1 MNFGV
6 LTEKMRDKIKQ
17 VGRYQWEIPIGFREG
32 MRVPGRIFTSASMM
46 DILEDQSIN
55 QVADGATLP
64 GIVKASLAMPDIHQG
79 YGLPIGGVVASR
91 VDGGI
96 ISPGAAGYDINCGVR
111 LLRTP
116 LMREELDNKTL
127 KLLIHSLFSII
138 PCGVGS
144 RGAIMLSSKKY
155 ENVLS
160 QGVNWATKEGFATK
174 ADQMHTEAGGT
185 LAGADPDKISD
196 HAKKRGARQLG
207 TLGSGNHFLEIQVVD
222 QIYYEEAARIMGLT
236 PGQIVVMIHSGS
248 RGLGHQ
254 VCTDYLSRIRHAA
267 HKKHYLP
274 KTSGLVYAPLD
285 SAEGQDYLAAMRAT
299 ANYAW
304 ANRQVMTHRVREVFE
319 KVLRVSFSDITLV
332 YDLAHNIVKIEEH
345 EVDDRKVLL
354 AVHRKGATR
363 SYPPGNK
370 YVPEVY
376 RTIGQPVLIPG
387 DMGRSSY
394 VMVGTDKAMKQ
405 SFGSASHGAGR
416 ILSRTA
422 ARKRARG
429 RSIKEEMGKKGVY
442 ALATKQAV
450 LAEEM
455 PEAYK
460 DIESVVE
467 VTHQVGLARKVAR
480 LKPLGVIKG

>member
-1 MNFGV
+1 
-6 LTEKMRDKIKQ
+6 MRDKIKQ

-46 DILEDQSIN
+46 EDILQDQSIN

-64 GIVKASLAMPDIHQG
+64 GVVKASLAMPDIHQG
-79 YGLPIGGVVASR
+79 YGLPIGAVVASR

-116 LMREELDNKTL
+116 LMHDELDNKTL
-127 KLLIHSLFSII
+127 KLLINGLFSII

-144 RGAIMLSSKKY
+144 CGVITLSEKKY

-160 QGVNWATKEGFATK
+160 QGVSWATKEGLATE
-174 ADQMHTEAGGT
+174 ADQEHTEAGGA
-185 LAGADPDKISD
+185 LDGADPDKISD
-196 HAKKRGARQLG
+196 HAKKRGIRQLG
-207 TLGSGNHFLEIQVVD
+207 TLGSGNHFLEVQVVD
-222 QIYYEEAARIMGLT
+222 RIYYEEAARIMGLT
-236 PGQIVVMIHSGS
+236 PGRIVVMIHSGS

-254 VCTDYLSRIRHAA
+254 VCTDYLSRIHHSAN
-267 HKKHYLP
+267 KKHYLP
-274 KTSGLVYAPLD
+274 KVSGLVYAPLD
-285 SAEGQDYLAAMRAT
+285 SPDGRDYLAAMRAA

-304 ANRQVMTHRVREVFE
+304 VNRQVMTHRVREVFE
-319 KVLRVSFSDITLV
+319 KALKVPFSDITLI

-345 EVDDRKVLL
+345 EVEGRKTLL

-370 YVPEVY
+370 EVPEVY
-376 RTIGQPVLIPG
+376 RKIGQPVLIPG
-387 DMGRSSY
+387 DMARSSY

-416 ILSRTA
+416 LLSRTA

-429 RSIKEEMGKKGVY
+429 RSIKEEMEDRGVY
-442 ALATKQAV
+442 ALAKKQAV

>member
-1 MNFGV
+1 MNFGM
-6 LTEKMRDKIKQ
+6 LTGEMRDKIKQ
-17 VGRYQWEIPIGFREG
+17 IGRYQWEIPIGFREG

-46 DILEDQSIN
+46 EDILQDQSIN

-64 GIVKASLAMPDIHQG
+64 GVVKASLAMPDIHQG

-116 LMREELDNKTL
+116 LMREELDDKTL
-127 KLLIHSLFSII
+127 KLLINGLFSMI

-144 RGAIMLSSKKY
+144 RGVITLSAK
-155 ENVLS
+155 ECREVLTK
-160 QGVNWATKEGFATK
+160 GVSWTTKEGLATK
-174 ADQMHTEAGGT
+174 ADQMHTEAGGV

-207 TLGSGNHFLEIQVVD
+207 TLGSGNHFLEVQAVD
-222 QIYYEEAARIMGLT
+222 RIYYPDAARVMGLA

-254 VCTDYLSRIRHAA
+254 VCTDYLNCIRQAT

-274 KTSGLVYAPLD
+274 KASGLVCAPLD
-285 SAEGQDYLAAMRAT
+285 SPEGQDYLAAMRAA

-304 ANRQVMTHRVREVFE
+304 ANRQVMTHRVREVFQRYL
-319 KVLRVSFSDITLV
+319 KVPDITLI

-345 EVDDRKVLL
+345 EVDGRKILL

-370 YVPEVY
+370 EVPEVY
-376 RTIGQPVLIPG
+376 RMIGQPVLIPG
-387 DMGRSSY
+387 DMASSSY
-394 VMVGTDKAMKQ
+394 VMVGTDEAMRL

-416 ILSRTA
+416 VLSRTA

-429 RSIKEEMGKKGVY
+429 RSIKEEMEKKGIY
-442 ALATKQAV
+442 ALATKHSV

-460 DIESVVE
+460 DIESIVE